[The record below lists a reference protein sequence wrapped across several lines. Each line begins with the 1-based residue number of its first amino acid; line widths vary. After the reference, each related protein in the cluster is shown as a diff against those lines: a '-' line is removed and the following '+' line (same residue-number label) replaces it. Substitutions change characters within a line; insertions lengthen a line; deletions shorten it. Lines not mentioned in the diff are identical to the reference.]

1 MEARAALSCRA
12 VACILRTAA
21 AERGEEVIAVEEEE
35 RRAPWEEVE
44 AEEERKR
51 SVEAA
56 RRRDVER
63 ARAQIQSQ
71 REEEARQLAKS
82 LKERGTLK
90 ADLDVRIFFITLRLR
105 FSFADDIWVGVDADG
120 AEHG

>member
-1 MEARAALSCRA
+1 MPKETQNYEIVGKKEKEEAARR
-12 VACILRTAA
+12 
-21 AERGEEVIAVEEEE
+21 AERS
-35 RRAPWEEVE
+35 RVE

-56 RRRDVER
+56 KRKEQER
-63 ARAQIQSQ
+63 MKAVIQSQ

-90 ADLDVRIFFITLRLR
+90 ADIDVRPFNISNLKFKLKLIF
-105 FSFADDIWVGVDADG
+105 W
-120 AEHG
+120 